1 VIDLHLHTTAS
12 DGRLSPA
19 ELVARVSAAGITTMG
34 VTDHDTVAAVVE
46 VTALATPLGI
56 RVVAGIE
63 VTAVDHGRDVHML
76 AYFVDMDSPAL
87 LAFLVR
93 QRELRV
99 ARVRE
104 IGARLAALGAPVD
117 VDGVLVP
124 AALRPGASVG
134 RPQLARALVAAG
146 HVRSVQDAFDRLLA
160 TGQPAFVPRSGP
172 TPFDVVRVVH
182 DEGGLVSI
190 AHPGVTKRDDLIAPL
205 AEAGMDAIEAYHSD
219 HAPDVERRYLDMAD
233 RLGLAVTGG
242 SDFHGEDPSSPSPRP
257 QRAVLGAVS
266 LPADKLAAF
275 EALRASRP
283 GRP

>member
-1 VIDLHLHTTAS
+1 MIDLHLHTTAS

-34 VTDHDTVAAVVE
+34 VTDHDTVAAVGE
-46 VTALATPLGI
+46 VSALAAPLGI

-76 AYFVDMDSPAL
+76 AYFVDVDSPAL
-87 LAFLVR
+87 LGFLAR

-104 IGARLAALGAPVD
+104 IGMRLAALGAPVD

-146 HVRSVQDAFDRLLA
+146 HVRSVQEAFDRLLA

-172 TPFDVVRVVH
+172 SPFDVVRVVH

-205 AEAGMDAIEAYHSD
+205 AEAGMDALEAYHSD
-219 HAPDVERRYLDMAD
+219 HAPDVERQYLDMAA

-257 QRAVLGAVS
+257 QRAVLGQVT
-266 LPADKLAAF
+266 LPADQLAAF
-275 EALRASRP
+275 EALRASRR